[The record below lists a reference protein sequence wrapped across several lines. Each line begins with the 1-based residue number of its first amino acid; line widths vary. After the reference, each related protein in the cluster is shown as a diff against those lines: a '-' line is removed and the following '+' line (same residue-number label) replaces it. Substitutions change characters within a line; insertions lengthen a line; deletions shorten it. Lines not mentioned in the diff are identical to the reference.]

1 GIYQALE
8 AVLGVF
14 AIVAVSW
21 LGSLAADLLI
31 NKPLG
36 LSPDI
41 VEFKRAHLYDINPVG
56 TGSMLLA
63 TTAGMLSYLGL
74 FGEVTATLSH
84 FVSLGICFVTVPL
97 IAWWT

>member
-1 GIYQALE
+1 
-8 AVLGVF
+8 
-14 AIVAVSW
+14 
-21 LGSLAADLLI
+21 
-31 NKPLG
+31 
-36 LSPDI
+36 
-41 VEFKRAHLYDINPVG
+41 VG

-97 IAWWT
+97 IAWWTGGRYYIARTSPELDLLVTDIAPTDLSRLPEDVRHQ